1 MSVDQKRPASPPKP
15 RSCTLALLM
24 WLILVFA
31 IYLASAREIASG
43 AMTLWAALAV
53 FVFFVWIVAPAGLKL
68 RQWASPNPDI
78 EAIDVQSEE
87 TPEAFAA
94 AYRRAEPFMQE
105 IGFRIAGCLRVTN
118 SAPGGRIVIALFEN
132 AKERQTAQLFTVI
145 ARVGF
150 VLKTVT
156 VLVLITEFDDGT
168 KLITSNS
175 RIPVIMPRVRIRQG
189 SAAFPK
195 ITRPRRLFEIHQASV
210 ARYGGG
216 ATRLEPSIEDPAEYL
231 RQRWRTESATFL
243 ETGYYYHD
251 EKHDVY
257 RPTWRGA
264 YLMAWKLLWP
274 VKPILGL
281 IRKRRAARLL
291 RELGLKK

>member
-1 MSVDQKRPASPPKP
+1 
-15 RSCTLALLM
+15 M
-24 WLILVFA
+24 WLILAFA
-31 IYLASAREIASG
+31 IYLAAGRELASG
-43 AMTLWAALAV
+43 AITVWAALAV
-53 FVFFVWIVAPAGLKL
+53 FVFLIWIVMPISLKL

-78 EAIDVQSEE
+78 EAIDVLSEE

-94 AYRRAEPFMQE
+94 AYRRAEQSMQD
-105 IGFRIAGCLRVTN
+105 IGFRIAGCLRVLN
-118 SAPGGRIVIALFEN
+118 AAPGGRTVIALFEN

-145 ARVGF
+145 VRVGF
-150 VLKTVT
+150 VRKTVT
-156 VLVLITEFDDGT
+156 VLIFTTEFDDGT

-175 RIPVIMPRVRIRQG
+175 RQPAIMPRVRIRQG
-189 SAAFPK
+189 SEAFPK

-216 ATRLEPSIEDPAEYL
+216 ATRLEPSIEDPVEYL
-231 RQRWRTESATFL
+231 RQRWRAESATFL
-243 ETGYYYHD
+243 ETGYFYHD

-274 VKPILGL
+274 VKPILLL

-291 RELGLKK
+291 RELGLKR